1 MKTPAA
7 TEVTTSAPN
16 SAKHTRPGRLPARL
30 DTVIAEILSRML
42 EGERLTGMEG
52 VYAASTT
59 RLAAVIH
66 DLEKNHAWTVERDE
80 IANGCNDGRT
90 TTITRYWLDSQAIE
104 QARGAGAGDWC
115 AQVKAARAA
124 LRRKAAE
131 ARREASRKNQRK
143 AMRTIPPGQGDLF
156 SAGGAYGQ

>member
-1 MKTPAA
+1 MSRPTPTPKTA
-7 TEVTTSAPN
+7 S
-16 SAKHTRPGRLPARL
+16 HTRAGRLPARL
-30 DTVIAEILSRML
+30 DTVIAEILSRLL

-59 RLAAVIH
+59 RLAAAIH
-66 DLEKNHAWTVERDE
+66 DLERIHAWTVERDE

-90 TTITRYWLDSQAIE
+90 TTITRYWLNSQAIE

-115 AQVKAARAA
+115 AQVKAARTA

-156 SAGGAYGQ
+156 SAGGAYGH